1 MRTRRIH
8 VTGASGAGVTTLGRA
23 IADAMAL
30 PHHDVDD
37 YFWLPTDP
45 PYLERRPAADRL
57 RLMRELF
64 LGRSGWILS
73 GALEGWGDELAPLFD
88 LVVYVTAPTDLRLGR
103 LRQREAAHF
112 GATAIAPGGW
122 RHAECE
128 AFVAWAGRYDEAGAE
143 VRSRLR
149 HESWLDEMG
158 RPVLRVD
165 GRRRPDELAQQVRA
179 YFSAG

>member
-23 IADAMAL
+23 VAATLAL

-45 PYLERRPAADRL
+45 PYREKRPPADRL
-57 RLMRELF
+57 RLMREVF
-64 LGRSGWILS
+64 LGRPGWTLS

-88 LVVYVTAPTDLRLGR
+88 LVVYVSAPTDLRLDR
-103 LRQREAAHF
+103 LRQREATHF

-122 RHAECE
+122 RHGEYE
-128 AFVAWAGRYDEAGAE
+128 TFVAWAARYDEAGAD

-149 HESWLDEMG
+149 HESWLGEIG
-158 RPVLRVD
+158 RPVLWVD
-165 GRRRPDELAQQVRA
+165 GRRPPADLAQEVRA
-179 YFSAG
+179 YFSSP